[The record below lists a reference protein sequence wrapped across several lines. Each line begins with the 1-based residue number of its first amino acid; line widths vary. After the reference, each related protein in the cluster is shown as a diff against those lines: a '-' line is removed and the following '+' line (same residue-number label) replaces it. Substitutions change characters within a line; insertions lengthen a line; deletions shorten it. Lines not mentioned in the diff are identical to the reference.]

1 MPDRYI
7 RNITFDCAEPHR
19 LAAFWAAALGYDVEA
34 EDPTYIQA
42 LRDHGQADR
51 LEAEA
56 AVAPPD
62 GVGPRLYFNRVP
74 EPKVVKNRVHIDI
87 NAVDMDAEV
96 QRLTALGAR
105 VLRRL
110 DQTTGPYHELWTI
123 MSDPEGNEF
132 CVQHAP
138 PRAE

>member
-1 MPDRYI
+1 MRW
-7 RNITFDCAEPHR
+7 RRRGGRLCAC
-19 LAAFWAAALGYDVEA
+19 
-34 EDPTYIQA
+34 
-42 LRDHGQADR
+42 
-51 LEAEA
+51 LEA
-56 AVAPPD
+56 
-62 GVGPRLYFNRVP
+62 
-74 EPKVVKNRVHIDI
+74 NRVHIDI

-96 QRLTALGAR
+96 RRLTALGAR